1 MISNRISQLVQQM
14 TGALVCAGALLA
26 AGGAVAQDEV
36 SIVAQPPAH
45 HGNQQDVAITSCVTA
60 FINELFP
67 GRHEAIQ
74 TVAVPDHDAIRHPS
88 RLSVS
93 MEVALQAALRST
105 GQLVAQSQC
114 TVSRGTQVK
123 ALRTQ
128 IKEVALLASVVP
140 RDLSVKLV
148 SR

>member
-1 MISNRISQLVQQM
+1 MISRISQLVQQM
-14 TGALVCAGALLA
+14 TGTLVCVGALLA

-36 SIVAQPPAH
+36 SIVSQRPAR
-45 HGNQQDVAITSCVTA
+45 HGNTQEVAITSCVAA

-67 GRHEAIQ
+67 GRHPVVQ
-74 TVAVPDHDAIRHPS
+74 TVAVPDDDGIRHPS
-88 RLSVS
+88 KLVGS

-105 GQLVAQSQC
+105 GKLIAQSQC
-114 TVSRGTQVK
+114 TVSSDAQVK
-123 ALRTQ
+123 AMRTQ
-128 IKEVALLASVVP
+128 IKDAAVLASVVP